1 MFQLNIINMKKLIFL
16 LSILVSF
23 SCSTPTEKA
32 PAVDVDQLVAD
43 ITAMSNDFQS
53 AYITRDWDTASKWVS
68 AELGTTIYNS
78 NGSALTVQSQEEVN
92 TVRDWDFGTFDMSN
106 HQVFMSSD
114 MNTAVITFDAD
125 GLINF
130 EDGEQNVPYATR
142 ASQTWVN
149 ENGEWKVMHSHWS
162 PRTNSQGIPHAN

>member
-1 MFQLNIINMKKLIFL
+1 M
-16 LSILVSF
+16 VSF

-92 TVRDWDFGTFDMSN
+92 TVRGWDFGTFDMSN

-162 PRTNSQGIPHAN
+162 PRTNSQGIPQAN

>member
-78 NGSALTVQSQEEVN
+78 NGTALTVQSQEEVN

-162 PRTNSQGIPHAN
+162 PRTNSQGIPQAN

>member
-16 LSILVSF
+16 FSILVSF
-23 SCSTPTEKA
+23 SCANPTETV
-32 PAVDVDQLVAD
+32 PTVDADQVVAD

-92 TVRDWDFGTFDMSN
+92 TVRGWDFGTFEMSN

-130 EDGEQNVPYATR
+130 DDGEQNVPYATR

-162 PRTNSQGIPHAN
+162 PRTNSQGIPQAN

>member
-1 MFQLNIINMKKLIFL
+1 MIFNQHIL
-16 LSILVSF
+16 LVIGIRLVSGF
-23 SCSTPTEKA
+23 LPS
-32 PAVDVDQLVAD
+32 
-43 ITAMSNDFQS
+43 S
-53 AYITRDWDTASKWVS
+53 AQQYITQM
-68 AELGTTIYNS
+68 
-78 NGSALTVQSQEEVN
+78 GSALTVQSQEEVN
-92 TVRDWDFGTFDMSN
+92 TVRGWDFGTFDMSN

-162 PRTNSQGIPHAN
+162 PRTNSQGIPQAN

>member
-16 LSILVSF
+16 LSILLSF
-23 SCSTPTEKA
+23 SCSNPTEKV
-32 PAVDVDQLVAD
+32 PAIEINQLVLE

-53 AYITRDWDTASKWVS
+53 AYITRDWDTASKWIS

-92 TVRDWDFGTFDMSN
+92 TVRGWDFGSFEMSN

-130 EDGEQNVPYATR
+130 DDGEQNVPYATR

-162 PRTNSQGIPHAN
+162 PRTNSQGIPQAN

>member
-1 MFQLNIINMKKLIFL
+1 MFQLNIIIMKKLIFL

-23 SCSTPTEKA
+23 SCANPTETVS
-32 PAVDVDQLVAD
+32 AVDADQVVAD

-53 AYITRDWDTASKWVS
+53 AYITRDWDTASKWIS
-68 AELGTTIYNS
+68 ADLGTTIYNS
-78 NGSALTVQSQEEVN
+78 NGSPLTVQSQDEVN
-92 TVRDWDFGTFDMSN
+92 AVRGWDFGTFEMSN

-114 MNTAVITFDAD
+114 MNTAVITFNAD

-130 EDGEQNVPYATR
+130 DDGEQNVPYATR

-162 PRTNSQGIPHAN
+162 PRTNSQGIPQAN

>member
-1 MFQLNIINMKKLIFL
+1 MKKLIFL
-16 LSILVSF
+16 LSILLSF
-23 SCSTPTEKA
+23 SCSTPTEKV

-53 AYITRDWDTASKWVS
+53 AYISRDWDTASKWVS

-92 TVRDWDFGTFDMSN
+92 TVRGWDFGTFDMSN

-162 PRTNSQGIPHAN
+162 PRTNSQGIPQAN

>member
-1 MFQLNIINMKKLIFL
+1 MKKLIFL

-23 SCSTPTEKA
+23 SCSTPSEKA

-43 ITAMSNDFQS
+43 ITAMSYDFQS
-53 AYITRDWDTASKWVS
+53 AYITRVWVTASKWVS

-92 TVRDWDFGTFDMSN
+92 TVRGWDFGTFDMSN

-162 PRTNSQGIPHAN
+162 PRTNSQGIPQAN

>member
-1 MFQLNIINMKKLIFL
+1 MKKLIFL
-16 LSILVSF
+16 FSILVSF
-23 SCSTPTEKA
+23 SCANPTETV
-32 PAVDVDQLVAD
+32 PTVDADQVVAD

-53 AYITRDWDTASKWVS
+53 AYITRDWDTASKWIS

-92 TVRDWDFGTFDMSN
+92 TVRGWDFGTFEMSN

-114 MNTAVITFDAD
+114 MNTAVVTFDAD

-162 PRTNSQGIPHAN
+162 PRTNSQGIPQAN

>member
-1 MFQLNIINMKKLIFL
+1 MKKLIFL
-16 LSILVSF
+16 FSILVSF
-23 SCSTPTEKA
+23 SCSNPNETVLTIDA
-32 PAVDVDQLVAD
+32 DQVVAD

-53 AYITRDWDTASKWVS
+53 AYIARDWDTASKWIS

-78 NGSALTVQSQEEVN
+78 NGSPLTVQSQDEVN
-92 TVRDWDFGTFDMSN
+92 AVRGWDFGTFEMSN

-114 MNTAVITFDAD
+114 MNTAVVTFDAD

-130 EDGEQNVPYATR
+130 DDGEQNVPYATR

-162 PRTNSQGIPHAN
+162 PRTNSQGIPQAN

>member
-1 MFQLNIINMKKLIFL
+1 MKKVIFL

-32 PAVDVDQLVAD
+32 PAVDADQLLAD

-92 TVRDWDFGTFDMSN
+92 TVRGWDFGTFDMSN

-162 PRTNSQGIPHAN
+162 PRTNSQGIPQAN

>member
-1 MFQLNIINMKKLIFL
+1 MFQLNIINMKKVIFL

-23 SCSTPTEKA
+23 SCSTPSEKA
-32 PAVDVDQLVAD
+32 PAVDVDQLVTE
-43 ITAMSNDFQS
+43 ITTMSNDFQS

-92 TVRDWDFGTFDMSN
+92 TVRGWDFGTFDMSN

-162 PRTNSQGIPHAN
+162 PRTNSQGIPQAN

>member
-1 MFQLNIINMKKLIFL
+1 MKKLIFL

-23 SCSTPTEKA
+23 SCSTPSEKA
-32 PAVDVDQLVAD
+32 PAVDIDQLVAD

-53 AYITRDWDTASKWVS
+53 AYISRDWDTASKWVS

-92 TVRDWDFGTFDMSN
+92 TVRGWDFGTFDMSN

-149 ENGEWKVMHSHWS
+149 ENGEWKVMHSHCLLYTSPS
-162 PRTNSQGIPHAN
+162 PRDED

>member
-1 MFQLNIINMKKLIFL
+1 MLQLNVINMKKLIFL

-78 NGSALTVQSQEEVN
+78 NGTALTVQSQEEVN

-130 EDGEQNVPYATR
+130 EDGEQNVSYATR

-162 PRTNSQGIPHAN
+162 PRTNSQGIPQAN

>member
-1 MFQLNIINMKKLIFL
+1 MKKLIFL

-23 SCSTPTEKA
+23 SCSTPTEKV
-32 PAVDVDQLVAD
+32 PAVDVDQLLAD

-53 AYITRDWDTASKWVS
+53 AYISRDWDTAGKWVS
-68 AELGTTIYNS
+68 TELGTTIYNS

-149 ENGEWKVMHSHWS
+149 ENGEWKEMHSHWS
-162 PRTNSQGIPHAN
+162 PRTNSQGIPQAN

>member
-1 MFQLNIINMKKLIFL
+1 MKKLIFL
-16 LSILVSF
+16 FSILVSF
-23 SCSTPTEKA
+23 SCASPTETV
-32 PAVDVDQLVAD
+32 PTVDADQVVAD

-53 AYITRDWDTASKWVS
+53 AYITRDWDTASKWIS

-92 TVRDWDFGTFDMSN
+92 TVRGWDFGTFEMSN

-114 MNTAVITFDAD
+114 MNTAVVTFDAD

-162 PRTNSQGIPHAN
+162 PRTNSQGIPQAN

>member
-1 MFQLNIINMKKLIFL
+1 MKKLIFL
-16 LSILVSF
+16 FSILVSF
-23 SCSTPTEKA
+23 SCANPTETA
-32 PAVDVDQLVAD
+32 PAVDADQVVAD

-53 AYITRDWDTASKWVS
+53 AYITRDWDSASKWVS

-92 TVRDWDFGTFDMSN
+92 TVRGWDFGTFEMSN

-114 MNTAVITFDAD
+114 MNTAVITFNAD
-125 GLINF
+125 GFINF
-130 EDGEQNVPYATR
+130 DEGEQNVPYATR

-162 PRTNSQGIPHAN
+162 PRTNSQGIPQAN

>member
-23 SCSTPTEKA
+23 SCANPTETVS
-32 PAVDVDQLVAD
+32 AVDADQVVAD

-68 AELGTTIYNS
+68 ADLGTTIYNS
-78 NGSALTVQSQEEVN
+78 NGSPLTVQSQDEVN
-92 TVRDWDFGTFDMSN
+92 AVRGWDFGTFEMSN

-114 MNTAVITFDAD
+114 MNTAVVTFDAD

-149 ENGEWKVMHSHWS
+149 EDGEWKVMHSHWS
-162 PRTNSQGIPHAN
+162 PRTNSQGIPQAN

>member
-16 LSILVSF
+16 FSILVSF
-23 SCSTPTEKA
+23 SCANPTETV
-32 PAVDVDQLVAD
+32 PTVDADQVVAD

-53 AYITRDWDTASKWVS
+53 AYITRDWDTASKWIS

-92 TVRDWDFGTFDMSN
+92 TVRGWDFGTFEMSN

-114 MNTAVITFDAD
+114 MNTAVVTFDAD

-162 PRTNSQGIPHAN
+162 PRTNSQGIPQAN

>member
-1 MFQLNIINMKKLIFL
+1 MKKVIFL

-23 SCSTPTEKA
+23 SCSTPTEKV

-43 ITAMSNDFQS
+43 ITTMSNDFQS
-53 AYITRDWDTASKWVS
+53 AYVTRDWDTASKWVS

-92 TVRDWDFGTFDMSN
+92 TVRGWDFGTFDMSN

-142 ASQTWVN
+142 ASQTWVS

-162 PRTNSQGIPHAN
+162 PRTNSQGIPQAN

>member
-1 MFQLNIINMKKLIFL
+1 MKKLIFL
-16 LSILVSF
+16 FSILVSF
-23 SCSTPTEKA
+23 SCANPTETV
-32 PAVDVDQLVAD
+32 PTVDADQVVAD

-53 AYITRDWDTASKWVS
+53 AYITRDWDTASKWIS

-162 PRTNSQGIPHAN
+162 PRTNSQGIPQAN

>member
-1 MFQLNIINMKKLIFL
+1 MKKLIFL
-16 LSILVSF
+16 LSILISF
-23 SCSTPTEKA
+23 SCSNSTETA
-32 PAVDVDQLVAD
+32 PAVDADQVRAE

-53 AYITRDWDTASKWVS
+53 AYITRDWDTASKWIS

-78 NGSALTVQSQEEVN
+78 NGSALTVQSQDEVN
-92 TVRDWDFGTFDMSN
+92 AVRGWDFGAFEMSN

-114 MNTAVITFDAD
+114 MNTAVVTFDAD

-130 EDGEQNVPYATR
+130 DDGDQNVPYATR

-162 PRTNSQGIPHAN
+162 PRTNSQGIPQAN

>member
-1 MFQLNIINMKKLIFL
+1 MKKVIFL

-53 AYITRDWDTASKWVS
+53 AYISRDWDTASKWVS

-92 TVRDWDFGTFDMSN
+92 TVRGWDFGTFDMSN

-162 PRTNSQGIPHAN
+162 PRTNSQGIPQAN

>member
-1 MFQLNIINMKKLIFL
+1 MFQLNIINMKKVIFL

-53 AYITRDWDTASKWVS
+53 AYISRDWDTASKWVS

-162 PRTNSQGIPHAN
+162 PRTNSQGIPQAN

>member
-162 PRTNSQGIPHAN
+162 PRTNSQGIPQAN

>member
-1 MFQLNIINMKKLIFL
+1 MKKLIFL
-16 LSILVSF
+16 FSILVSF
-23 SCSTPTEKA
+23 SCANPTETV
-32 PAVDVDQLVAD
+32 PTVDADQVVAD

-53 AYITRDWDTASKWVS
+53 AYITRDWDTASKWIS

-78 NGSALTVQSQEEVN
+78 NGSPLTVQSQEEVN
-92 TVRDWDFGTFDMSN
+92 TVRGWDFGTFDMSN

-130 EDGEQNVPYATR
+130 DNGEQNITYATR

-162 PRTNSQGIPHAN
+162 PRTNSQGIPQAN